1 MRRSLTVSLLLWC
14 SLLLCQVARADGV
27 THVAFSE
34 TFDVNQS
41 TGGRDGAYSGSGVA
55 SGDIAYIQE
64 GWIGSK
70 SSSYVYGGS
79 ACLRFG
85 NANNDGSCTSPEF
98 VLIGAAKTATL
109 TYSAAGWGGGTNK
122 LTISANDGVTLGGD
136 TQVTL
141 ANGQW
146 KTYSVTLTLTTAT
159 SVQLT
164 FSGRRGFLDD
174 VTVTETVT
182 SIDAPTLTD
191 ACTFWPNTTE
201 EAVMTVTVVP
211 ADSTTVYYTTDG
223 TEPTPSNGHVA
234 MLTSNFSI
242 EGTTTVKA
250 RAYFKTLSSDMVSR
264 TYTQGATVGNIAA
277 FKALADGTE
286 TRLAISADAHARVL
300 HGYNNKVYLRDNSG
314 AICFDFG
321 TTAVFNPA
329 PVHNQHV
336 AGWIVGR
343 KQTENGLPKLVATG
357 NTTTDYLAMAA
368 PVTEAATEPAAIIA
382 DADGHF
388 ALSGNVGDWVS
399 VSGGRIAASSMVS
412 NQFGIQDYTEVYD
425 GALVDVSAIVTA
437 NNQLAP
443 VTYDGIKP
451 VVYVVDEDQDFVSP
465 GTDIQHAT
473 VRLKRTLSK
482 DHWNTLT
489 VPFGMTMA
497 GRIREYDYADGNTM
511 RFKNAAGIEAGKPY
525 LVKPDETVEN
535 PMLTDV
541 TLTAAAPQTVT
552 SGGYS
557 FVGRY
562 SPTELATNKT
572 ELFLKSDGHLY
583 YAAAGNARMPGAR
596 AYFKVPEG
604 QQVRLLAD
612 DADVTGI
619 ASTRQ
624 HETTAD
630 SSTLYDLQGRRVTQ
644 PKKGVYVRDG
654 KKVIIH

>member
-1 MRRSLTVSLLLWC
+1 MSLLLWC
-14 SLLLCQVARADGV
+14 SLLLCRVARADGV

-41 TGGRDGAYSGSGVA
+41 TGGRDGVYSGSGVA

-85 NANNDGSCTSPEF
+85 NSSNDGSCTTPEF

-109 TYSAAGWGGGTNK
+109 TYSAAGWGNGTNK
-122 LTISANDGVTLGGD
+122 LTISANDGVTLSGD

-182 SIDAPTLTD
+182 SIVAPTLTD

-250 RAYFKTLSSDMVSR
+250 RAYFKTLASNMVSR
-264 TYTQGATVGNIAA
+264 TYTQGATVGSIAA

-286 TRLAISADAHARVL
+286 TRLAISADANARVL

-368 PVTEAATEPAAIIA
+368 PVTEAATEPAATIS
-382 DADGHF
+382 DK
-388 ALSGNVGDWVS
+388 
-399 VSGGRIAASSMVS
+399 
-412 NQFGIQDYTEVYD
+412 
-425 GALVDVSAIVTA
+425 VTI
-437 NNQLAP
+437 
-443 VTYDGIKP
+443 D
-451 VVYVVDEDQDFVSP
+451 
-465 GTDIQHAT
+465 
-473 VRLKRTLSK
+473 
-482 DHWNTLT
+482 
-489 VPFGMTMA
+489 
-497 GRIREYDYADGNTM
+497 
-511 RFKNAAGIEAGKPY
+511 
-525 LVKPDETVEN
+525 
-535 PMLTDV
+535 
-541 TLTAAAPQTVT
+541 
-552 SGGYS
+552 
-557 FVGRY
+557 
-562 SPTELATNKT
+562 
-572 ELFLKSDGHLY
+572 
-583 YAAAGNARMPGAR
+583 
-596 AYFKVPEG
+596 G
-604 QQVRLLAD
+604 QQVDGVYPDVKCGLAGTCDHELLVPKYFYMALLHYNKATD
-612 DADVTGI
+612 TYHAVAFWTEHLNVSDKNKNFGDYAISIDELQRRTGI
-619 ASTRQ
+619 DFFCNLPDAVEVDVEATV
-624 HETTAD
+624 
-630 SSTLYDLQGRRVTQ
+630 DLDFWNLT
-644 PKKGVYVRDG
+644 KKN
-654 KKVIIH
+654 

>member
-1 MRRSLTVSLLLWC
+1 MSLLLWC
-14 SLLLCQVARADGV
+14 SLLLCRVARADGV

-34 TFDVNQS
+34 TFDVN
-41 TGGRDGAYSGSGVA
+41 TGKGGRDGVYSGSNVT
-55 SGDIAYIQE
+55 SGDVAYVQE
-64 GWIGSK
+64 GWTGNK
-70 SSSYVYGGS
+70 SNNNVYGS
-79 ACLRFG
+79 YQCLRFG
-85 NANNDGSCTSPEF
+85 KSNGNGTCTTPEII
-98 VLIGAAKTATL
+98 LIGATKTATL
-109 TYSAAGWGGGTNK
+109 TYNAAGWGDSNSNT
-122 LTISANDGVTLGGD
+122 LTVSANDGVTLSGD

-141 ANGQW
+141 TNGQW

-159 SVQLT
+159 SLQLT
-164 FSGRRGFLDD
+164 FSGKRGFLDD
-174 VTVTETVT
+174 VVVTETLT
-182 SIDAPTLTD
+182 SIDAPKLTD
-191 ACTFWPNTTE
+191 ACTFWSNTTE

-234 MLTSNFSI
+234 MLTANFDI

-250 RAYFKTLSSDMVSR
+250 RAYFKTLASDVVSR
-264 TYTQGATVGNIAA
+264 TYTQGTTVGSIAA

-286 TRLAISADAHARVL
+286 TRLAISDDANARVL

-343 KQTENGLPKLVATG
+343 KQTENGLTKLVATG

-368 PVTEAATEPAAIIA
+368 PVTEAATEPAAIFA

-399 VSGGRIAASSMVS
+399 VSGGRIAAASMVS
-412 NQFGIQDYTEVYD
+412 DLFGIQDYTEVYD

-451 VVYVVDEDQDFVSP
+451 VVYVVDEDQDYVSP

-511 RFKNAAGIEAGKPY
+511 RFKDAAGIEAGKPY

-535 PMLTDV
+535 PVLTNV

-583 YAAAGNARMPGAR
+583 YAAGGNTRMPGAR

-604 QQVRLLAD
+604 QLVRLLAD
-612 DADVTGI
+612 DAEVTGI

-644 PKKGVYVRDG
+644 PKKGVYIRDG

>member
-1 MRRSLTVSLLLWC
+1 MSLLLWC

-34 TFDVNQS
+34 TFDVN
-41 TGGRDGAYSGSGVA
+41 TGKGGRDGVYSGSNVT
-55 SGDIAYIQE
+55 SGDVAYVQE
-64 GWIGSK
+64 GWTGNK
-70 SSSYVYGGS
+70 SNNNVYGS
-79 ACLRFG
+79 YQCLRFG
-85 NANNDGSCTSPEF
+85 KSNGNGTCTTPEII
-98 VLIGAAKTATL
+98 LIGATKTATL
-109 TYSAAGWGGGTNK
+109 TYNAAGWGDSNSNT
-122 LTISANDGVTLGGD
+122 LTVSANDGVTLSGD

-191 ACTFWPNTTE
+191 ACTFWPKTTE
-201 EAVMTVTVVP
+201 KSKMTVTVVP

-234 MLTSNFSI
+234 MLTSSFSI

-250 RAYFKTLSSDMVSR
+250 RAYFKTLASNMVSR
-264 TYTQGATVGNIAA
+264 TYTQGATVGSIAA

-286 TRLAISADAHARVL
+286 TRLAISADANARVL

-511 RFKNAAGIEAGKPY
+511 RFKDAAGIEAGKPY

-535 PMLTDV
+535 PVLTDV

-562 SPTELATNKT
+562 SPTELATDKT
-572 ELFLKSDGHLY
+572 ELFLKSDGHLC

>member
-1 MRRSLTVSLLLWC
+1 MSLLLWC

-41 TGGRDGAYSGSGVA
+41 TDGRDGVYSGSGVA

-70 SSSYVYGGS
+70 LYGGS

-85 NANNDGSCTSPEF
+85 NFGNDGSCTTPEF

-109 TYSAAGWGGGTNK
+109 TYSAAGWGNGTNK
-122 LTISANDGVTLGGD
+122 LTISANDG
-136 TQVTL
+136 
-141 ANGQW
+141 
-146 KTYSVTLTLTTAT
+146 VTLTLTTAT

-234 MLTSNFSI
+234 MLTSSFSI

-250 RAYFKTLSSDMVSR
+250 RAYFKTLASDMVSR
-264 TYTQGATVGNIAA
+264 TYTQGATVGSIAA

-286 TRLAISADAHARVL
+286 TRLAISADANARVL

-368 PVTEAATEPAAIIA
+368 PVTEAATEPAATIS
-382 DADGHF
+382 DK
-388 ALSGNVGDWVS
+388 
-399 VSGGRIAASSMVS
+399 
-412 NQFGIQDYTEVYD
+412 
-425 GALVDVSAIVTA
+425 VTI
-437 NNQLAP
+437 
-443 VTYDGIKP
+443 D
-451 VVYVVDEDQDFVSP
+451 
-465 GTDIQHAT
+465 
-473 VRLKRTLSK
+473 
-482 DHWNTLT
+482 
-489 VPFGMTMA
+489 
-497 GRIREYDYADGNTM
+497 
-511 RFKNAAGIEAGKPY
+511 
-525 LVKPDETVEN
+525 
-535 PMLTDV
+535 
-541 TLTAAAPQTVT
+541 
-552 SGGYS
+552 
-557 FVGRY
+557 
-562 SPTELATNKT
+562 
-572 ELFLKSDGHLY
+572 
-583 YAAAGNARMPGAR
+583 
-596 AYFKVPEG
+596 G
-604 QQVRLLAD
+604 QQVDGVYPDVKCGLAGTCDHELLVPKYFYMALLHYNKATD
-612 DADVTGI
+612 TYHAVAFWTEHLNVSDKNKNFGDYAISIDELQRRTGI
-619 ASTRQ
+619 DFFCNLPDAVEMDVEATV
-624 HETTAD
+624 
-630 SSTLYDLQGRRVTQ
+630 DLDFWNLT
-644 PKKGVYVRDG
+644 KKN
-654 KKVIIH
+654 